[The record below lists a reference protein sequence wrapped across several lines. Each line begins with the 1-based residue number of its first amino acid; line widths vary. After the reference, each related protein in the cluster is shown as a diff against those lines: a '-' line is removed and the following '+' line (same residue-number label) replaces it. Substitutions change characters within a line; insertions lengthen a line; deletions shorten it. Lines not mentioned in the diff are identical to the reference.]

1 MEPYDCEQTITKEQW
16 AKKSLHVGLF
26 DGSASSGEIA
36 SHEGLPLLQQALNR
50 LSALDPNHRQG
61 VVDIVLAWQSHSHG
75 QQFWEILQAM
85 DASFKQGRAERDQR
99 FGVSVEQEE

>member
-1 MEPYDCEQTITKEQW
+1 METYDCEQTITKEQW

-36 SHEGLPLLQQALNR
+36 SHIGLPLLRQALNA

-61 VVDIVLAWQSHSHG
+61 VVDIVLDWQAHKYDG
-75 QQFWEILQAM
+75 FWEILQAM
-85 DASFKQGRAERDQR
+85 DASFKQGRAERDER
-99 FGVSVEQEE
+99 FGVSVEKEE